1 MIYPIGFSIPEEKIV
16 KTVPKKLKALAT
28 VIPGQLDTYI
38 FDEEGD
44 YYADYQSSQYALTTK
59 KGGWDC
65 LRHYEI
71 LANGC
76 IPLFPNLENCPLR
89 TMTFFPK
96 QLVIDANLHPELYD
110 SHASQLLD
118 HTRNNLTTE
127 KMASYILKVTDHTQ
141 AKSVLFLSGFN
152 PCALGVDYLRC
163 LTLHGFK
170 KIFGKNCHEYPCISH
185 LYTDYNDTSNLYGK
199 GFSCSKLLDKQEYRN
214 SEWDEDVRSDILNKK
229 YDIIVY
235 GSIHRGMPWYDI
247 ASSVYPSGNIILLC
261 GEDMHTHVPNRCPL
275 YNFNNNHCF
284 IREL

>member
-1 MIYPIGFSIPEEKIV
+1 MIYPIGFSIPKENIV
-16 KTVPKKLKALAT
+16 KTVPKKSKVLAT

-38 FDEEGD
+38 FNNNEH
-44 YYADYQSSQYALTTK
+44 YYTDYQSSKYALTTK

-76 IPLFPNLENCPLR
+76 VPLFPNLKNCPSR

-96 QLVIDANLHPELYD
+96 QLVIDANLYPEMYD
-110 SHASQLLD
+110 SYASQLLE
-118 HTRNNLTTE
+118 HTQNNLTTE
-127 KMASYILKVTDHTQ
+127 KMVSYILKVTEHTN
-141 AKSVLFLSGFN
+141 AKTVLFLSGFN
-152 PCALGVDYLRC
+152 QFALGVDYLRC

-170 KIFGKNCHEYPCISH
+170 KIFGKNCHDYPCISH
-185 LYTDYNDTSNLYGK
+185 LYTDYSDTSKLYGK

-214 SEWDEDVRSDILNKK
+214 SEWDEDVRGDILNKK

-247 ASSVYPSGNIILLC
+247 ASSVYPPENIILLC
-261 GEDMHTHVPNRCPL
+261 GEDIRSHVPQRCPL
-275 YNFNNNHCF
+275 YNFSKNHCF
-284 IREL
+284 IREM